1 MGRGPLTPSPGVGS
15 RVRRGIAIA
24 GALVTLGLICVAAVA
39 SRGATVELAALAS
52 GSGVLWLM
60 GIRGWARS
68 QRALASAR
76 SAQEAGSTELKA
88 MFDGTDLGLG
98 VVNESGELLR
108 INAAFN
114 SMLGY
119 DCDSRQLIGR
129 NVRELTHPDDREE
142 TGRRL
147 DEIRER
153 GAGYEY
159 AKRYLRA
166 DGGVIWAQVTVSRS
180 VDPRTGKPL
189 SFAQVQDITERK
201 REQSLELAEERHMF
215 SEFLDNVPM
224 FVYFKDRESRFLRVS
239 KEFADLWD
247 VDGPAELIGKTDMD
261 LIHDEHAV
269 QARADELAIME
280 TGEPMIDVEEM
291 GSESPNSGHEGPD
304 WGLTT
309 KLPLRDV
316 SGEIVGTF
324 GISRDIT
331 SRKRAEAALSESEAR
346 WRALLAHLQ
355 EMVLLVDGGGRVM
368 YAAPSVER
376 WLGYNPEELLGVELV
391 GVVHPDDVG
400 GVAGAL
406 GAVTAEETLSVS
418 YRVRH
423 VDGSWHSLESTLIC
437 MRENPIVEAVLV
449 AATDVTDRVRL
460 EEERER
466 LDLERRVSHRLEAVG
481 QLAAGIAHEINTP
494 LQFVGDSITFL
505 RDAVEELLGLSGR
518 YRELLW
524 SEEPPVVE
532 QWRAIMAEAE
542 DQADIEYLRERIPAA
557 FERTSDGVA
566 RVRSIVQAMKR
577 FSHPSN
583 GEIAPE
589 DVNEAIDTTLA
600 VCRNEYK
607 YVAEVSLELGQLPL
621 VPCNI
626 GEINQVLLN
635 LIVNAAQAIEEH
647 RTAAGGESAPL
658 GLITISTRV
667 DGEHA
672 VISIADDGP
681 GIPQQLLERIYEPFF
696 TTKEVGK
703 GTGQGLA
710 LARTTIARHGG
721 TLECVSAPGEGSIFT
736 IRLPLQTNT
745 PQPTPTSPEVARP
758 GNRAQAVLS

>member
-1 MGRGPLTPSPGVGS
+1 MLDSPSITREPPTRAPL
-15 RVRRGIAIA
+15 RRALSA
-24 GALVTLGLICVAAVA
+24 GAAATVA
-39 SRGATVELAALAS
+39 STLAALAIWGGASHLAVVALGAIS
-52 GSGVLWLM
+52 GLLW
-60 GIRGWARS
+60 
-68 QRALASAR
+68 
-76 SAQEAGSTELKA
+76 
-88 MFDGTDLGLG
+88 LGLG
-98 VVNESGELLR
+98 REWGRSERILKAARLEQEVEAAHLEQMFVGSGIGLAVADADGRLIRVNPALNR
-108 INAAFN
+108 
-114 SMLGY
+114 MLGVSEAAG
-119 DCDSRQLIGR
+119 DPGLVGR
-129 NVRELTHPDDREE
+129 TTVEITHPDDRESTE
-142 TGRRL
+142 LRLGGLREGGGR
-147 DEIRER
+147 
-153 GAGYEY
+153 YEY
-159 AKRYLRA
+159 EKRLLRV
-166 DGGVIWAQVTVSRS
+166 DGSVVWAHLNVTEAP
-180 VDPRTGKPL
+180 DPVTGEML
-189 SFAQVQDITERK
+189 VFAQVQDITERK
-201 REQSLELAEERHMF
+201 RAELELAEERHLF
-215 SEFLDNVPM
+215 DEFLASINDQ
-224 FVYFKDRESRFLRVS
+224 VYFKDRESRFLRVS
-239 KEFADLWD
+239 D
-247 VDGPAELIGKTDMD
+247 VQAKRLGAQRAEELIGKTDFD
-261 LIHDEHAV
+261 VFGDEHAAK
-269 QARADELAIME
+269 ARADELAIME
-280 TGEPMIDVEEM
+280 TGEPLIDQEEVEVFDD
-291 GSESPNSGHEGPD
+291 GRQAR
-304 WGLTT
+304 WVATT

-589 DVNEAIDTTLA
+589 DVNEAVDTTLA

-647 RTAAGGESAPL
+647 RAAAGGESAPL

-745 PQPTPTSPEVARP
+745 PQPTPTTTASVTR
-758 GNRAQAVLS
+758 